1 MRVLHRN
8 CMIQLR
14 RLGLCH
20 SDDLAMRIICGGTL
34 VEVLET
40 SDATLRRS
48 VLLDSSTP
56 RVRRILATKA
66 ALCLV
71 VVPGNAP
78 AKGYFYEN
86 KRAYF

>member
-1 MRVLHRN
+1 
-8 CMIQLR
+8 MIQLR

-34 VEVLET
+34 VELLGT
-40 SDATLRRS
+40 SDATLRCS

-56 RVRRILATKA
+56 RVRRIKATKA
-66 ALCLV
+66 ALCLIM
-71 VVPGNAP
+71 VPGGAP
-78 AKGYFYEN
+78 AQGYFYEN